1 VAKIPDRE
9 EHRRRFAALPFSER
23 RGIIRAVNKGQLVE
37 KRKHAPLA
45 VVVARRQMRIWR
57 WGWIAGPVIGLMQLG
72 ISVEAAIINAIIGT
86 LTLGAIARFWYM
98 RAARAEAANLAL
110 AEGRKRDAQ
119 ELSSRGSRPALR
131 VPRLRRDRG

>member
-1 VAKIPDRE
+1 
-9 EHRRRFAALPFSER
+9 
-23 RGIIRAVNKGQLVE
+23 
-37 KRKHAPLA
+37 
-45 VVVARRQMRIWR
+45 
-57 WGWIAGPVIGLMQLG
+57 VIGLMQLG

-86 LTLGAIARFWYM
+86 LTLGAIARFWYV